1 MQGELNVSSVAYARE
16 CHYKD
21 ISSIDFSL
29 LESGFSTGPSNRV
42 VRVISAFS
50 NKDKALDFVAPEN
63 WCKIIIGLIENFAD
77 LSKKKL
83 GK

>member
-16 CHYKD
+16 CHYKA
-21 ISSIDFSL
+21 ISSIDFSF
-29 LESGFSTGPSNRV
+29 LESGFSLDRQKNV

-63 WCKIIIGLIENFAD
+63 WRKILIGLRI
-77 LSKKKL
+77 LLTCPRRS
-83 GK
+83 